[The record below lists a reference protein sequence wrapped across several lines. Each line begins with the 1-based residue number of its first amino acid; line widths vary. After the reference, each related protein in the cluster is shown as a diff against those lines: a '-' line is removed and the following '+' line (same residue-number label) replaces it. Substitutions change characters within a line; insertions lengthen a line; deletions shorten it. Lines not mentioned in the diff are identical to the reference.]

1 MYRNIFDTH
10 SHYADSAF
18 DGDRDELL
26 AALPDKGVRFA
37 ALAGSSMQDSAENVA
52 LAQKYGYIYAAV
64 GVHPESVDET
74 PSDYRE
80 KLTELVKSSEKV
92 RAIGEIGLDYHYEN
106 YDRDKQILFFRQ
118 QLELARELSLPVIVH
133 SRNASEDTLDIL
145 KEYRPAGVVHC
156 FSGSAEVAREV
167 IKLGMYIFTEMK
179 KTILTALLLFAAAA
193 VFAQSEYNFQRR
205 SLFEKLPVTSKD
217 IVFLG
222 NSITDGGEWN
232 ELLANPRVKNRGI
245 SGDRSSW
252 MLDRLD
258 PIVGGQPR
266 KLFLL
271 IGTNDLAAG
280 TPAAEVVAN
289 VRKIVERFQSESPRT
304 KLYVQSVFPVNDSFK
319 KYAAKHGRHDADI
332 VAVNKGLQALCA
344 EKGIVY
350 IDLWTL
356 LADKN
361 GKLRADLTNDG
372 LHLMGEGYIVW
383 RDAVLPYVK

>member
-167 IKLGMYIFTEMK
+167 IKLGMYIGFTGVLTFKNSK
-179 KTILTALLLFAAAA
+179 KALRALEA
-193 VFAQSEYNFQRR
+193 V
-205 SLFEKLPVTSKD
+205 P
-217 IVFLG
+217 
-222 NSITDGGEWN
+222 
-232 ELLANPRVKNRGI
+232 
-245 SGDRSSW
+245 
-252 MLDRLD
+252 LDRL
-258 PIVGGQPR
+258 
-266 KLFLL
+266 LL
-271 IGTNDLAAG
+271 ETDCPYMAPEPLRG
-280 TPAAEVVAN
+280 
-289 VRKIVERFQSESPRT
+289 RRC
-304 KLYVQSVFPVNDSFK
+304 DSSMIC
-319 KYAAKHGRHDADI
+319 YT
-332 VAVNKGLQALCA
+332 A
-344 EKGIVY
+344 EKAAQIKGVSTQELLDITCRNGM
-350 IDLWTL
+350 DLY
-356 LADKN
+356 
-361 GKLRADLTNDG
+361 
-372 LHLMGEGYIVW
+372 HI
-383 RDAVLPYVK
+383 PH

>member
-156 FSGSAEVAREV
+156 FSGSAEVAKEV
-167 IKLGMYIFTEMK
+167 IKLGMYIGFTGVLTFKNAK
-179 KTILTALLLFAAAA
+179 KALRALEA
-193 VFAQSEYNFQRR
+193 V
-205 SLFEKLPVTSKD
+205 P
-217 IVFLG
+217 
-222 NSITDGGEWN
+222 
-232 ELLANPRVKNRGI
+232 
-245 SGDRSSW
+245 
-252 MLDRLD
+252 LDRL
-258 PIVGGQPR
+258 
-266 KLFLL
+266 LL
-271 IGTNDLAAG
+271 ETDCPYMAPEPLRG
-280 TPAAEVVAN
+280 
-289 VRKIVERFQSESPRT
+289 RRC
-304 KLYVQSVFPVNDSFK
+304 DSSMIC
-319 KYAAKHGRHDADI
+319 YT
-332 VAVNKGLQALCA
+332 A
-344 EKGIVY
+344 EKAAQIKGVSTQELLDITCRNGIDFY
-350 IDLWTL
+350 HIP
-356 LADKN
+356 
-361 GKLRADLTNDG
+361 
-372 LHLMGEGYIVW
+372 H
-383 RDAVLPYVK
+383 

>member
-64 GVHPESVDET
+64 GVHPESIDET

-167 IKLGMYIFTEMK
+167 IKLGMYIGFTGVLTFKNAK
-179 KTILTALLLFAAAA
+179 KALRALEA
-193 VFAQSEYNFQRR
+193 V
-205 SLFEKLPVTSKD
+205 P
-217 IVFLG
+217 
-222 NSITDGGEWN
+222 
-232 ELLANPRVKNRGI
+232 
-245 SGDRSSW
+245 
-252 MLDRLD
+252 LDRL
-258 PIVGGQPR
+258 
-266 KLFLL
+266 LL
-271 IGTNDLAAG
+271 ETDCPYMAPEPLRG
-280 TPAAEVVAN
+280 
-289 VRKIVERFQSESPRT
+289 RRC
-304 KLYVQSVFPVNDSFK
+304 DSSMIC
-319 KYAAKHGRHDADI
+319 YT
-332 VAVNKGLQALCA
+332 A
-344 EKGIVY
+344 EKAAQIKGVSTQELLDITCRNGM
-350 IDLWTL
+350 DLY
-356 LADKN
+356 
-361 GKLRADLTNDG
+361 
-372 LHLMGEGYIVW
+372 HI
-383 RDAVLPYVK
+383 PH

>member
-106 YDRDKQILFFRQ
+106 YDMDKQILFFRQ
-118 QLELARELSLPVIVH
+118 QLELASELSLPVIVH

-156 FSGSAEVAREV
+156 FSGSAEVAKEI
-167 IKLGMYIFTEMK
+167 IKLGMYIGFTGVLTFKNAK
-179 KTILTALLLFAAAA
+179 KALRALEA
-193 VFAQSEYNFQRR
+193 V
-205 SLFEKLPVTSKD
+205 P
-217 IVFLG
+217 
-222 NSITDGGEWN
+222 
-232 ELLANPRVKNRGI
+232 
-245 SGDRSSW
+245 
-252 MLDRLD
+252 LDRL
-258 PIVGGQPR
+258 
-266 KLFLL
+266 LL
-271 IGTNDLAAG
+271 ETDCPYMAPEPLRG
-280 TPAAEVVAN
+280 
-289 VRKIVERFQSESPRT
+289 RRC
-304 KLYVQSVFPVNDSFK
+304 DSSMIC
-319 KYAAKHGRHDADI
+319 YT
-332 VAVNKGLQALCA
+332 A
-344 EKGIVY
+344 EKAAQIKGVS
-350 IDLWTL
+350 TQEL
-356 LADKN
+356 LDITCRN
-361 GKLRADLTNDG
+361 GMDFY
-372 LHLMGEGYIVW
+372 HI
-383 RDAVLPYVK
+383 PH

>member
-37 ALAGSSMQDSAENVA
+37 ALAGSSMQDSAENFA

-167 IKLGMYIFTEMK
+167 IKLGMYIGFTGVLTFKNAK
-179 KTILTALLLFAAAA
+179 KALRALEA
-193 VFAQSEYNFQRR
+193 V
-205 SLFEKLPVTSKD
+205 P
-217 IVFLG
+217 
-222 NSITDGGEWN
+222 
-232 ELLANPRVKNRGI
+232 
-245 SGDRSSW
+245 
-252 MLDRLD
+252 LDRL
-258 PIVGGQPR
+258 
-266 KLFLL
+266 LL
-271 IGTNDLAAG
+271 ETDCPYMAPEPLRG
-280 TPAAEVVAN
+280 
-289 VRKIVERFQSESPRT
+289 RRC
-304 KLYVQSVFPVNDSFK
+304 DSSMIC
-319 KYAAKHGRHDADI
+319 YT
-332 VAVNKGLQALCA
+332 A
-344 EKGIVY
+344 EKAAQIKGVSTQELLDITCRNGM
-350 IDLWTL
+350 DLY
-356 LADKN
+356 
-361 GKLRADLTNDG
+361 
-372 LHLMGEGYIVW
+372 HI
-383 RDAVLPYVK
+383 PH

>member
-156 FSGSAEVAREV
+156 FSGSAEVAKEV
-167 IKLGMYIFTEMK
+167 IKLGMYIGFTGVLTFKNAK
-179 KTILTALLLFAAAA
+179 KALRALEA
-193 VFAQSEYNFQRR
+193 V
-205 SLFEKLPVTSKD
+205 P
-217 IVFLG
+217 
-222 NSITDGGEWN
+222 
-232 ELLANPRVKNRGI
+232 
-245 SGDRSSW
+245 
-252 MLDRLD
+252 LDRL
-258 PIVGGQPR
+258 
-266 KLFLL
+266 LL
-271 IGTNDLAAG
+271 ETDCPYMAPEPLRG
-280 TPAAEVVAN
+280 
-289 VRKIVERFQSESPRT
+289 RRC
-304 KLYVQSVFPVNDSFK
+304 DSSMIC
-319 KYAAKHGRHDADI
+319 YT
-332 VAVNKGLQALCA
+332 A
-344 EKGIVY
+344 EKAAQVKGVS
-350 IDLWTL
+350 TQEL
-356 LADKN
+356 LDITCRN
-361 GKLRADLTNDG
+361 GMDFY
-372 LHLMGEGYIVW
+372 HI
-383 RDAVLPYVK
+383 PH

>member
-167 IKLGMYIFTEMK
+167 IKLGMYIGFTGVLTFKNAK
-179 KTILTALLLFAAAA
+179 KALRALEA
-193 VFAQSEYNFQRR
+193 V
-205 SLFEKLPVTSKD
+205 P
-217 IVFLG
+217 
-222 NSITDGGEWN
+222 
-232 ELLANPRVKNRGI
+232 
-245 SGDRSSW
+245 
-252 MLDRLD
+252 LDRL
-258 PIVGGQPR
+258 
-266 KLFLL
+266 LL
-271 IGTNDLAAG
+271 ETDCPYMAPEPLRG
-280 TPAAEVVAN
+280 
-289 VRKIVERFQSESPRT
+289 RRC
-304 KLYVQSVFPVNDSFK
+304 DSSMIC
-319 KYAAKHGRHDADI
+319 YT
-332 VAVNKGLQALCA
+332 A
-344 EKGIVY
+344 EKAAQIKGVSTQELLDISCRNGMDFYY
-350 IDLWTL
+350 IP
-356 LADKN
+356 
-361 GKLRADLTNDG
+361 
-372 LHLMGEGYIVW
+372 H
-383 RDAVLPYVK
+383 

>member
-18 DGDRDELL
+18 DVDRDELL

-52 LAQKYGYIYAAV
+52 LAQKYGYLYAAV

-167 IKLGMYIFTEMK
+167 IKLGMYIGFTGVLTFKNAK
-179 KTILTALLLFAAAA
+179 KALRALEA
-193 VFAQSEYNFQRR
+193 V
-205 SLFEKLPVTSKD
+205 P
-217 IVFLG
+217 
-222 NSITDGGEWN
+222 
-232 ELLANPRVKNRGI
+232 
-245 SGDRSSW
+245 
-252 MLDRLD
+252 LDRL
-258 PIVGGQPR
+258 
-266 KLFLL
+266 LL
-271 IGTNDLAAG
+271 ETDCPYMAPEPLRG
-280 TPAAEVVAN
+280 
-289 VRKIVERFQSESPRT
+289 RRC
-304 KLYVQSVFPVNDSFK
+304 DSSMIC
-319 KYAAKHGRHDADI
+319 YT
-332 VAVNKGLQALCA
+332 A
-344 EKGIVY
+344 EKAAQIKGVS
-350 IDLWTL
+350 TQEL
-356 LADKN
+356 LDITCRN
-361 GKLRADLTNDG
+361 GMDFY
-372 LHLMGEGYIVW
+372 HI
-383 RDAVLPYVK
+383 PH

>member
-167 IKLGMYIFTEMK
+167 IKLGMYIGFTGVLTFKNAK
-179 KTILTALLLFAAAA
+179 KAKRAFSVVPADRLLFETDCPYMAPEP
-193 VFAQSEYNFQRR
+193 FRGKR
-205 SLFEKLPVTSKD
+205 C
-217 IVFLG
+217 
-222 NSITDGGEWN
+222 NSSMI
-232 ELLANPRVKNRGI
+232 AKIAR
-245 SGDRSSW
+245 
-252 MLDRLD
+252 
-258 PIVGGQPR
+258 
-266 KLFLL
+266 
-271 IGTNDLAAG
+271 
-280 TPAAEVVAN
+280 AAETLSGVPAQQL
-289 VRKIVERFQSESPRT
+289 I
-304 KLYVQSVFPVNDSFK
+304 
-319 KYAAKHGRHDADI
+319 DI
-332 VAVNKGLQALCA
+332 
-344 EKGIVY
+344 
-350 IDLWTL
+350 
-356 LADKN
+356 
-361 GKLRADLTNDG
+361 TNENARRLFD
-372 LHLMGEGYIVW
+372 I
-383 RDAVLPYVK
+383 

>member
-118 QLELARELSLPVIVH
+118 QLELASELSLPVVVH
-133 SRNASEDTLDIL
+133 SRNASDDTLDIL

-156 FSGSAEVAREV
+156 FSGSAEVAKEV
-167 IKLGMYIFTEMK
+167 IKLGMYIGFTGVLTFKNAK
-179 KTILTALLLFAAAA
+179 KALRALEA
-193 VFAQSEYNFQRR
+193 V
-205 SLFEKLPVTSKD
+205 P
-217 IVFLG
+217 
-222 NSITDGGEWN
+222 
-232 ELLANPRVKNRGI
+232 
-245 SGDRSSW
+245 
-252 MLDRLD
+252 LDRL
-258 PIVGGQPR
+258 
-266 KLFLL
+266 LL
-271 IGTNDLAAG
+271 ETDCPYMAPEPLRG
-280 TPAAEVVAN
+280 
-289 VRKIVERFQSESPRT
+289 RRC
-304 KLYVQSVFPVNDSFK
+304 DSSMIC
-319 KYAAKHGRHDADI
+319 YT
-332 VAVNKGLQALCA
+332 A
-344 EKGIVY
+344 EKAAQIKGVS
-350 IDLWTL
+350 TQEL
-356 LADKN
+356 LDITCRN
-361 GKLRADLTNDG
+361 GMDFY
-372 LHLMGEGYIVW
+372 HI
-383 RDAVLPYVK
+383 PH

>member
-133 SRNASEDTLDIL
+133 SRNASEDTLAIL
-145 KEYRPAGVVHC
+145 KEYRQAGVVHC

-167 IKLGMYIFTEMK
+167 IKLGMYIGFTGVLTFKNAK
-179 KTILTALLLFAAAA
+179 KALRALEA
-193 VFAQSEYNFQRR
+193 V
-205 SLFEKLPVTSKD
+205 P
-217 IVFLG
+217 
-222 NSITDGGEWN
+222 
-232 ELLANPRVKNRGI
+232 
-245 SGDRSSW
+245 
-252 MLDRLD
+252 LDRL
-258 PIVGGQPR
+258 
-266 KLFLL
+266 LL
-271 IGTNDLAAG
+271 ETDCPYMAPEPLRG
-280 TPAAEVVAN
+280 
-289 VRKIVERFQSESPRT
+289 RRC
-304 KLYVQSVFPVNDSFK
+304 DSSMIC
-319 KYAAKHGRHDADI
+319 YT
-332 VAVNKGLQALCA
+332 A
-344 EKGIVY
+344 EKAAQIKGVSTQELLDITCRNGM
-350 IDLWTL
+350 DLY
-356 LADKN
+356 
-361 GKLRADLTNDG
+361 
-372 LHLMGEGYIVW
+372 HI
-383 RDAVLPYVK
+383 PH

>member
-156 FSGSAEVAREV
+156 FSGSAEGAREV
-167 IKLGMYIFTEMK
+167 IKLGMYIGFTGVLTFKNAK
-179 KTILTALLLFAAAA
+179 KALRALEA
-193 VFAQSEYNFQRR
+193 V
-205 SLFEKLPVTSKD
+205 P
-217 IVFLG
+217 
-222 NSITDGGEWN
+222 
-232 ELLANPRVKNRGI
+232 
-245 SGDRSSW
+245 
-252 MLDRLD
+252 LDRL
-258 PIVGGQPR
+258 
-266 KLFLL
+266 LL
-271 IGTNDLAAG
+271 ETDCPYMAPEPLRG
-280 TPAAEVVAN
+280 
-289 VRKIVERFQSESPRT
+289 RRC
-304 KLYVQSVFPVNDSFK
+304 DSSMIC
-319 KYAAKHGRHDADI
+319 YT
-332 VAVNKGLQALCA
+332 A
-344 EKGIVY
+344 EKAAQIKGVS
-350 IDLWTL
+350 TQEL
-356 LADKN
+356 LDITCRN
-361 GKLRADLTNDG
+361 GMDFY
-372 LHLMGEGYIVW
+372 HI
-383 RDAVLPYVK
+383 PH